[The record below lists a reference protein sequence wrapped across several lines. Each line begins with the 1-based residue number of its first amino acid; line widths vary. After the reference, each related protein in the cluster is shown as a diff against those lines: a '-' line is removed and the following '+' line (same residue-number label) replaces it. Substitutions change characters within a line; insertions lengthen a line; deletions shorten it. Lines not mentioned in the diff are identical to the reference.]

1 MKSGKIVK
9 NDVIV
14 TVKVS
19 LVSDNDAN
27 NKDVIDTLK
36 SDISDDLK
44 TLKAIGE
51 VKNFKV
57 SSRRNQSYRV

>member
-27 NKDVIDTLK
+27 NEDIIDTLK
-36 SDISDDLK
+36 HDIEDDLTTLK
-44 TLKAIGE
+44 TLGE
-51 VKNFKV
+51 VKSFSVK
-57 SSRRNQSYRV
+57 SRRNQSYRV